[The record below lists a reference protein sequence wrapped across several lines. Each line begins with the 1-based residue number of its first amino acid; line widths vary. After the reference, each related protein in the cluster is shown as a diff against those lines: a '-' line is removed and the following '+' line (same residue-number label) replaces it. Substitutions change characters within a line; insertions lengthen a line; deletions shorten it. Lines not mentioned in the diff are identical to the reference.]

1 MPSRRDVQR
10 NIVPLII
17 VHSVDNLA
25 GEGERIGMRAQQ
37 SQQADSR
44 YECGSEGGG
53 RVVGWVTETR
63 GRERHAEKGVNCTKQ
78 KMERKT
84 DYKFREVFR

>member
-1 MPSRRDVQR
+1 MPSRRDVRQ
-10 NIVPLII
+10 NIIPLLI

-53 RVVGWVTETR
+53 RVVRVGDGDE
-63 GRERHAEKGVNCTKQ
+63 GEGAACGKGGELHKAKDGEEN
-78 KMERKT
+78 RL
-84 DYKFREVFR
+84 